1 MERGGRKEENSL
13 GRLGR
18 FCLPKDKEGLGVKN
32 IRLFKVALLGK

>member
-18 FCLPKDKEGLGVKN
+18 FCLPKDKEGLGVKS